1 MWYPTQREALDLDG
15 FVIAEDISGHGHKRY
30 ATINRD
36 DIDSY
41 VGPYNELIRVES
53 LCKLYFDLDGPPQAD
68 RVDEVI
74 AVVNARLFEQYG
86 VQGGNVLVL
95 CSSDKTKYSKHLIFP
110 YVFRN
115 NWSHMRNFVMTIDHE
130 LIDHSVYRV

>member
-1 MWYPTQREALDLDG
+1 MLPLAIALLKRRREAIGYFRDHG

-95 CSSDKTKYSKHLIFP
+95 CSSDKTKYSRLGKSLREKL
-110 YVFRN
+110 Y
-115 NWSHMRNFVMTIDHE
+115 
-130 LIDHSVYRV
+130 YY